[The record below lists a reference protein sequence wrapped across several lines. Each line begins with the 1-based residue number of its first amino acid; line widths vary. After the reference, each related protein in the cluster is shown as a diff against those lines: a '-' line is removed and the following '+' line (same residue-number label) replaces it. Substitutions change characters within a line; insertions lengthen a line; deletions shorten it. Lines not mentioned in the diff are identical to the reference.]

1 MGSTLQV
8 LCERRRYAKTRED
21 PGGAVIEPAPQNAE
35 FGVTNTRL
43 VLEDGIEHRL
53 KLAGRRTDYFK
64 HFRGRRLLF
73 QRLGKVA
80 RARLH
85 LVEQTRVLNSYHRL
99 ISKCRNQL
107 NLLVGK
113 GVHFITGEY
122 EDTDRRSLAQ
132 EGYAKD
138 GSVPKCLLV
147 TGRLVFRIGQRV
159 GNMIGLAFQGAPPR
173 HAAAIQL

>member
-21 PGGAVIEPAPQNAE
+21 PGGAVIEQP
-35 FGVTNTRL
+35 
-43 VLEDGIEHRL
+43 
-53 KLAGRRTDYFK
+53 
-64 HFRGRRLLF
+64 
-73 QRLGKVA
+73 
-80 RARLH
+80 
-85 LVEQTRVLNSYHRL
+85 RVLNRDHCLVGKSGD
-99 ISKCRNQL
+99 QL
-107 NLLVGK
+107 YLLVGK
-113 GVHFITGEY
+113 GVHFIAGEY

-159 GNMIGLAFQGAPPR
+159 GNMNCLAFQGDPPR